1 MTTTQPR
8 KQRKRQYNAPLHLRH
23 KQLHATL
30 STELREKHGRRNTR
44 VNTGD
49 TVEIMRGDLAGETG
63 TIARVDLKSKIVFA
77 DGITAEK
84 GDGEEYLLPLVASNL
99 RITKLNLSDPLR
111 KSKLEETP

>member
-1 MTTTQPR
+1 MTTQPR

-30 STELREKHGRRNTR
+30 SAELRQQHGCRNAR

-49 TVEIMRGDLAGETG
+49 TIEVLRGDSAGETG
-63 TIARVDLKSKIVFA
+63 KIIQVDLKRKLVFA

-84 GDGEEYLLPLVASNL
+84 GDGEEYPIPLVASNL
-99 RITKLNLSDPLR
+99 RITKLDLSDPIR
-111 KSKLEETP
+111 KSKLEVIS